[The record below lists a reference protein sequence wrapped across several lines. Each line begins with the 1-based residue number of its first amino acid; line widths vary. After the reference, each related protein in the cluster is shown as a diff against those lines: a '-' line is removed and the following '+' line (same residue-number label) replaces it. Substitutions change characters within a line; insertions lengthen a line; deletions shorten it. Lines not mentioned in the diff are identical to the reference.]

1 MYSKF
6 TDLEVS
12 KVTRTLIREIYELT
26 GKGEFRKDFGLREQ
40 IRRAAVSIL
49 SNIAE
54 GKARGSGKDFAKFL
68 YIARGSCTE
77 VQAQLIV
84 VLDLGYISNETWE
97 SMNDEC
103 DHIERML
110 SSLIR
115 KLKPSE

>member
-12 KVTRTLIREIYELT
+12 TKARILIKEIYLLT

-40 IRRAAVSIL
+40 IRRASVSIL

-54 GKARGSGKDFAKFL
+54 GKARGSVKDFAKFL

-84 VLDLGYISNETWE
+84 ALDMGYITEDKWE
-97 SMNDEC
+97 AMNDEC
-103 DHIERML
+103 VHIEKML
-110 SSLIR
+110 SSLIKSI
-115 KLKPSE
+115 KLSE